1 MYKIRKKISI
11 LLIIL
16 MYVSFFGGLAFTVFA
31 VDNFDINSFNETNVP
46 GSNTFTNFVD
56 KSAITVLSVARIVCV
71 AIAIVM
77 LLTIAMKYMM
87 SAPGDRADIKKHA
100 VNYVMGAFILFGVN
114 GILSIINNISK
125 AFYR

>member
-1 MYKIRKKISI
+1 MYKIGKKISI
-11 LLIIL
+11 LLIL
-16 MYVSFFGGLAFTVFA
+16 VTLVSLLSGLAFEVFA
-31 VDNFDINSFNETNVP
+31 TDNFDINSFEETNVP
-46 GSNTFTNFVD
+46 GSNTFTNLVD
-56 KSAITVLSVARIVCV
+56 KSAITVLAVARIVCV

-87 SAPGDRADIKKHA
+87 SSPGDRADIKKHA
-100 VNYVMGAFILFGVN
+100 VNYVLGAFILFGVN

>member
-1 MYKIRKKISI
+1 MNKIGKKLSI

-16 MYVSFFGGLAFTVFA
+16 MMVSLFGGLALNVLA
-31 VDNFDINSFNETNVP
+31 VDNFDIDSFDETNVP
-46 GSNTFTNFVD
+46 GSDTFTNFVD
-56 KSAITVLSVARIVCV
+56 KSAITVLSVARVVCV

-87 SAPGDRADIKKHA
+87 SAPGDRADIKKHS
-100 VNYVMGAFILFGVN
+100 VNYVIGAFILFGVN
-114 GILSIINNISK
+114 GILSIINNISQ